1 MSFKNRRNPLFLSY
15 PKVCKFR
22 TRIRGQLYLFEGL
35 KSKVTKYLPKQQVDY
50 VQAAYVLAR
59 DAHDGQTRSSGDP
72 YITHPVAV
80 AGILADMHLDYE
92 TLMAALLHD
101 VIEDTHY
108 SKEDLALAF
117 GDVVAELVEGV
128 SKLDKL
134 QFSSKQEAQAEN
146 FRKMLM
152 AMVKDIRVILIK
164 LADRTHNMRTLGSL
178 RPDKRRRIAL
188 ETLEIYAPLAHRL
201 GIHDI
206 KNELEDLGFQAMYPM
221 RHRALRSAVNQARG
235 NRREVIEK
243 TESELIEK
251 IAGHGVVGRVVG
263 REKHLYSIY
272 KKMRNK
278 ELSFHEVMDIYGF
291 RIIVTSIDN
300 CYRILGAI
308 HSLYKPI
315 ENRFKD
321 YIAIPRS
328 NGYQSLHTS
337 LKGPHG
343 IPVEVQ
349 IRTEDMDHMADKGVA
364 AHWLYKEDDD
374 KDNAAQLRADKW
386 MQSLLE
392 LQQRASTSVEF
403 IETVKTDLFPD
414 EIYVFTPKGKIVE
427 LPMGATAV
435 DFAYAVHSD
444 VGNQCVGARVER
456 RNFSLSKPL
465 DNGQSVEIITSP
477 RAKPNANWLNFV
489 VSARARTNIRHYL
502 KRQQSKDALNMGN
515 RLLRHALGTVKLD
528 EIPTQ
533 EIARVVEETKHES
546 FDELLCNIGMGNELS
561 AIVAR
566 RLVGEHENLS
576 DKKQHVAIR
585 GTEGL
590 LVHFSRCCH
599 PIPDDE
605 VVAILSPGRGIVI
618 HQTGCTN
625 IRKLSKEEPQRVLPM
640 EWDEDPQGDFK
651 ASLRLELYNHQ
662 GTLAALTST
671 IASSNSSIINLQTE
685 EREASLYVID
695 IELTTQNR
703 IHLANIMR
711 KIRAMPELHKV
722 SRHSQYKQQ

>member
-1 MSFKNRRNPLFLSY
+1 M
-15 PKVCKFR
+15 
-22 TRIRGQLYLFEGL
+22 YLFEGL
-35 KSKVTKYLPKQQVDY
+35 KTKVSEYLPPEQVEY
-50 VQAAYVLAR
+50 IQAAYVLAR

-80 AGILADMHLDYE
+80 AGILADMNLDYE

-108 SKEDLALAF
+108 SKEDLSLAF
-117 GDVVAELVEGV
+117 GETVAELVEGV

-152 AMVKDIRVILIK
+152 AMVQDIRVILIK

-188 ETLEIYAPLAHRL
+188 ETLEIYSPLAHRL

-221 RHRALRSAVNQARG
+221 RHRALRSAVTQARG
-235 NRREVIEK
+235 NRKEIIEN
-243 TESELIEK
+243 TQSELVQRLDSYK
-251 IAGHGVVGRVVG
+251 IKGTVLG

-272 KKMRNK
+272 RKMKSK
-278 ELSFHEVMDIYGF
+278 ELSFTEVMDIYAF
-291 RIIVTSIDN
+291 RVVVDTVDN
-300 CYRILGAI
+300 CYRVLGAM
-308 HSLYKPI
+308 HGLYKPI

-321 YIAIPRS
+321 YIAIPRT

-349 IRTEDMDHMADKGVA
+349 IRTAEMDHMADKGVA
-364 AHWLYKEDDD
+364 AHWLYK
-374 KDNAAQLRADKW
+374 KSSDNNTTAQLRANQW
-386 MQSLLE
+386 IQSLIE
-392 LQQRASTSVEF
+392 LQQRSSTSAEF
-403 IETVKTDLFPD
+403 IESVKSDLFPD
-414 EIYVFTPKGKIVE
+414 EIYVFTPKGTIVE
-427 LPMGATAV
+427 LPTGATAV

-444 VGNQCVGARVER
+444 VGNTCVGARVER
-456 RNFSLSKPL
+456 RNYSLSKPL
-465 DNGQSVEIITSP
+465 ENGQVVEIITSP

-489 VSARARTNIRHYL
+489 VSARARSNIRHFL
-502 KRQQSKDALNMGN
+502 KRQQSEDAISMGN
-515 RLLRHALGTVKLD
+515 RLLRHALGTIKLD
-528 EIPTQ
+528 EINPE
-533 EIARVVEETKHES
+533 EIARVVEETKYES
-546 FDELLCNIGMGNELS
+546 FDDLLSNIGMGNELS

-566 RLVGEHENLS
+566 RLVGENAEIPE
-576 DKKQHVAIR
+576 KKSHVAIR

-605 VVAILSPGRGIVI
+605 VVAVLSPGRGIVI

-625 IRKLSKEEPQRVLPM
+625 IRKLSREEPQRVLPM
-640 EWDEDPQGDFK
+640 EWDDEPQGDFK
-651 ASLRLELYNHQ
+651 AALRLELFNHQ

-671 IASSNSSIINLQTE
+671 IASSESSIINLQTE
-685 EREASLYVID
+685 ERENSIYVID
-695 IELTTQNR
+695 IELTTKNR
-703 IHLANIMR
+703 LHLAKIMR
-711 KIRAMPELHKV
+711 KIRSMPELQKV
-722 SRHSQYKQQ
+722 SRHSQYKQK